1 MLSRNMIIKKCT
13 AFKFF
18 WFDMDVN
25 VARCVV
31 LLVLPVQTTV
41 YIIIY
46 GWTVIGLYMP
56 SGVISTINII

>member
-1 MLSRNMIIKKCT
+1 MLHRNIIIKKYT

-18 WFDMDVN
+18 CFDMDVN

-31 LLVLPVQTTV
+31 LLMLPVQTTV
-41 YIIIY
+41 YTIIY

>member
-1 MLSRNMIIKKCT
+1 
-13 AFKFF
+13 
-18 WFDMDVN
+18 MDVN